1 MRLKES
7 VYYLLEQIKL
17 FKMFGKTLWSGAE
30 WSSGSKTIP
39 DSDKY
44 LAFIIV
50 QSQNPIIAVRNGNI
64 INGFAITSNE
74 TANTQYTRAFRATI
88 SNDTTWTIG
97 WAKQLNHNPSG
108 NHNAG
113 DTHSITKVVG
123 LVPKLGGVIHSIINA
138 FNPERGWAV

>member
-1 MRLKES
+1 MRLKDS

-44 LAFIIV
+44 LAYLIV
-50 QSQNPIIAVRNGNI
+50 QSQNAIIAVREGNTV
-64 INGFAITSNE
+64 NGFAVTSSE
-74 TANTQYTRAFRATI
+74 TAKTQYIRAFRATV
-88 SNDTTWTIG
+88 SNDTTWTLN
-97 WAKQLNHNPSG
+97 WVDQLNHNASG

-113 DTHSITKVVG
+113 ANQSITKIVG
-123 LVPKLGGVIHSIINA
+123 LVPNLGGVIHSIFNA